1 MGSDNKTA
9 LGLLGVTVTV
19 LGVSISLLEI
29 FPSSWHTIGVTVSFV
44 GVIIA
49 TAAVLKT
56 DSPK

>member
-1 MGSDNKTA
+1 MGSDSKTA
-9 LGLLGVTVTV
+9 LGLLGVVVTV
-19 LGVSISLLEI
+19 FGVSISLLEI
-29 FPSSWHTIGVTVSFV
+29 FPFSWHMIGVTVSFV

>member
-1 MGSDNKTA
+1 MDSDNKTA

-29 FPSSWHTIGVTVSFV
+29 FPFSWYTIGVTFSLV

-49 TAAVLKT
+49 MAAVLKT
-56 DSPK
+56 DPPK

>member
-9 LGLLGVTVTV
+9 LGLLGVAVTV

-29 FPSSWHTIGVTVSFV
+29 FPFSWHTIGVTVSFV

-49 TAAVLKT
+49 MAAVLKT
-56 DSPK
+56 DQPK